1 MDPLSEMVH
10 EYEAEQRWARGEM
23 PGFSSNVVDML
34 TCGYSECDEHGD
46 WQFPLYPAERY
57 LELTRERRLK
67 SMGKK
72 G

>member
-1 MDPLSEMVH
+1 V
-10 EYEAEQRWARGEM
+10 
-23 PGFSSNVVDML
+23 NML
-34 TCGYSECDEHGD
+34 TCGYGECDDYGN